1 MGISIHTGW
10 HFLGNGILDLHD
22 TLNFFMFWGFIL
34 LFLAAAFIGGAASRK
49 IAEYMPPQY
58 MKDGERSLHLDLY
71 ALDPWI
77 PLPVQ
82 RNYIL
87 SHFLMGLAGLCLVI
101 AYVRKGDWGPA
112 AVFFAVG
119 AAGIWGG
126 MTETMTYRRNKRL
139 HEQKEAQ
146 SED

>member
-22 TLNFFMFWGFIL
+22 TLNFFMVVGFL
-34 LFLAAAFIGGAASRK
+34 LLLVAAAFIGGAASRK

-58 MKDGERSLHLDLY
+58 MQDGERSLHLDLY
-71 ALDPWI
+71 AFDPWI

-87 SHFLMGLAGLCLVI
+87 SHFLLGLAGLCLAI
-101 AYVRKGDWGPA
+101 ALFRSGDWRVA
-112 AVFFAVG
+112 VVFFVVG

-126 MTETMTYRRNKRL
+126 ATETMTYRRNKRL
-139 HEQKEAQ
+139 REQKESQ
-146 SED
+146 GED